1 MRMRTNFLALHGRTP
16 SLVIVGDPRAARLAL
31 LEREED
37 APPVVDSDAVP
48 AGQVALQFLQV
59 VAGAREVGELG
70 CGGDLV
76 ELAASDRPDVLG
88 NGPGRLGVVAIVDV
102 PCSFV
107 SIRG

>member
-16 SLVIVGDPRAARLAL
+16 SLVIVGDSRAARVAL

-37 APPVVDSDAVP
+37 APLVVDSDAVP

-70 CGGDLV
+70 CCGDLV
-76 ELAASDRPDVLG
+76 ELSASARPDVLG
-88 NGPGRLGVVAIVDV
+88 YGPCRLGVVAVVDIV
-102 PCSFV
+102 CGFV
-107 SIRG
+107 S